1 MATSTSISFNPARDI
16 PSPARKVILITGAN
30 TGLGK
35 QTALD
40 LAKHGP
46 AQIWMTARSADKGN
60 AAVADVKSQ
69 SPGVSASFLELDL
82 TSFASIKSAAKSFL
96 ATAPRLDILFL
107 NAGILGHPAAL
118 TEDGYEVHMGTNHL
132 GHALLLK
139 LLAPLLIKT
148 ASETTAADVR
158 VVSLASIGYK
168 YAAKGIA
175 FDTLKEIGE
184 GITPVSRYTQSKL
197 ANLLYAQEVAK
208 HYPQF
213 TTVSLD
219 PGPVATDLF
228 SREPGDEQVR
238 HLQTNVAPQRAG
250 PVAEGVKNQLWAAT
264 AKGVTSGAY
273 YEPVGVLGTESGPAL
288 DKDAAKKLWEW
299 TEKELEGHEI

>member
-1 MATSTSISFNPARDI
+1 MTTSTSVSFDPARDI
-16 PSPARKVILITGAN
+16 LSLADKVILITGAN

-46 AQIWMTARSADKGN
+46 SHIWMTARSFDKGN

-69 SPGVSASFLELDL
+69 YPGVSVSFLELDL
-82 TSFASIKSAAKSFL
+82 ASFASIKSAAKSFL
-96 ATAPRLDILFL
+96 ASASRLEILFL

-118 TEDGYEVHMGTNHL
+118 TKDGYEIHMGTNHL

-148 ASETTAADVR
+148 ASETTPADVR

-168 YAAKGIA
+168 YAAGGIQ
-175 FDTLKEIGE
+175 FDTLKEIDE
-184 GITPVSRYTQSKL
+184 GITPISRYTQSKL
-197 ANLLYAQEVAK
+197 ANLLYAQEVAA

-219 PGPVATDLF
+219 PGAVGTDLF

-238 HLQTNVAPQRAG
+238 HLQTNVAPQHAG
-250 PVAEGVKNQLWAAT
+250 PVTEGVKNQLWAAT
-264 AKGVTSGAY
+264 AKGVTSGKY
-273 YEPVGVLGTESGPAL
+273 YEPVGVSDTESGAAL
-288 DKDAAKKLWEW
+288 DKNMAKKLWEW